1 MNILKSQVTFYVGT
15 YAPEDEQGIYVCTLD
30 IVTGELQQVNSVSG
44 VKNPSFIAL
53 NQQKDKLY
61 AVSEAGPSALYT
73 FDVITDQ
80 AINLESN
87 HIVAPTMSRTTDG
100 GKQNQP
106 VLSLKSRLPMGGQD
120 ACHLTLSGAG
130 IVYVVHYSSA
140 HIYSYALDE
149 KGQPH
154 QLLTQIQHQGGSKVV
169 PDRQGDAHAHQIILD
184 PTQQYAYVSDLGMDV
199 IVQYRVDAGLLT
211 EVGREKLP
219 PGAGP
224 RHLVFHPKLPYAYGI
239 NELNNTIT
247 AYDFNADTGAL
258 TIKQHFSSL
267 PEGSHIEN
275 IAADIH
281 VSEDGT
287 YVYGSNRGEDCI
299 VKYNVDL
306 TTGLLYSP
314 TWHSVLGKWPRNF
327 AIQGQYVL
335 VANQN
340 SDQIVSF
347 RRDLVTG
354 ELAPTGHTLA
364 IQTPTC
370 IIF

>member
-1 MNILKSQVTFYVGT
+1 MLERQVTFYVGT
-15 YAPEDEQGIYVCTLD
+15 YAQEDEQGIYVCTLD
-30 IVTGELQQVNSVSG
+30 TVTGKLQQVNSVGG

-73 FDVITDQ
+73 YDI
-80 AINLESN
+80 I
-87 HIVAPTMSRTTDG
+87 APQLTSQLT
-100 GKQNQP
+100 QNQP
-106 VLSLKSRLPMGGQD
+106 VLSLKSRLPMEGQD
-120 ACHLTLSGAG
+120 ACHLTLSEAG
-130 IVYVVHYSSA
+130 IVYVAHYSSA

-199 IVQYRVDAGLLT
+199 IVQYSVDAGLLS
-211 EVGREKLP
+211 EVVRVKLP

-247 AYDFNADTGAL
+247 AYDFNANTGAL

-287 YVYGSNRGEDCI
+287 YVYGSNRGENCI
-299 VKYNVDL
+299 VKYNVEAN
-306 TTGLLYSP
+306 TGLLHSP
-314 TWHSVLGKWPRNF
+314 TWHFVLGSWPRNF

-340 SDQIVSF
+340 SNEIVSF
-347 RRDLVTG
+347 RRDHTTG
-354 ELAPTGHTLA
+354 ELSPTGHTLA

>member
-1 MNILKSQVTFYVGT
+1 MREVNMLERQVTFYVGT
-15 YAPEDEQGIYVCTLD
+15 YAQEDEQGIHVCTLD
-30 IVTGELQQVNSVSG
+30 TVTGKLQQVNSVGG

-73 FDVITDQ
+73 YDITTPQ
-80 AINLESN
+80 LTSQL
-87 HIVAPTMSRTTDG
+87 T
-100 GKQNQP
+100 KNQP
-106 VLSLKSRLPMGGQD
+106 ALSLKSRLPMEGQD
-120 ACHLTLSGAG
+120 ACHLTLSQAG

-154 QLLTQIQHQGGSKVV
+154 QLLTQIQHQGGSQVV

-199 IVQYRVDAGLLT
+199 IVQYSVDAGLLS
-211 EVGREKLP
+211 EVGRVKLP

-258 TIKQHFSSL
+258 MIIQHFSSL
-267 PEGSHIEN
+267 PEGSHIDN

-287 YVYGSNRGEDCI
+287 YLYGSNRGEDCI
-299 VKYNVDL
+299 VKYNVDPN
-306 TTGLLYSP
+306 TGLLHSP
-314 TWHSVLGKWPRNF
+314 TWHSVLGSWPRNF
-327 AIQGQYVL
+327 AIQGKYVL

-340 SDQIVSF
+340 SNEIVSF

-354 ELAPTGHTLA
+354 ELSPTGHTLT

>member
-1 MNILKSQVTFYVGT
+1 MLERQVTFYVGT
-15 YAPEDEQGIYVCTLD
+15 YAQEDEQGIHVCTLD
-30 IVTGELQQVNSVSG
+30 IVTGKLQQVNSVGG

-61 AVSEAGPSALYT
+61 AVSEAGPSVLYT
-73 FDVITDQ
+73 YDIITPELTPQ
-80 AINLESN
+80 LI
-87 HIVAPTMSRTTDG
+87 
-100 GKQNQP
+100 KNQP
-106 VLSLKSRLPMGGQD
+106 ALSLKSRLPMEGQD

-130 IVYVVHYSSA
+130 IVYVAHYSSA
-140 HIYSYALDE
+140 HIFSYALDE
-149 KGQPH
+149 KGQPY
-154 QLLTQIQHQGGSKVV
+154 QLLTQIQHQGGSQVV

-199 IVQYRVDAGLLT
+199 IVQYSVDAGLLS
-211 EVGREKLP
+211 EVGRVKLS

-247 AYDFNADTGAL
+247 AYDFNVDTGAL

-267 PEGSHIEN
+267 PEGSHIDN

-287 YVYGSNRGEDCI
+287 YLYGSNRGEDCI
-299 VKYNVDL
+299 VKYNVDPN
-306 TTGLLYSP
+306 TGLLHSP
-314 TWHSVLGKWPRNF
+314 TWHSVFGSWPRNF
-327 AIQGQYVL
+327 AIQGQYVF

-340 SDQIVSF
+340 SNEIVSF
-347 RRDLVTG
+347 RRDLATG
-354 ELAPTGHTLA
+354 ELSPTGHTLA
-364 IQTPTC
+364 IQAPTC

>member
-1 MNILKSQVTFYVGT
+1 MNLLKRQVTFYVGS
-15 YAPEDEQGIYVCTLD
+15 YAEVDEQGIYVCTLD
-30 IVTGELQQVNSVSG
+30 LDTGELQQVNSVGG

-61 AVSEAGPSALYT
+61 AVSEAEPSALYT
-73 FDVITDQ
+73 YEIIKPQCTSLESIDGIVQTSDFPTDQ
-80 AINLESN
+80 LTKNRS
-87 HIVAPTMSRTTDG
+87 
-100 GKQNQP
+100 
-106 VLSLKSRLPMGGQD
+106 VLSLMSHLLMDGQD
-120 ACHLTLSGAG
+120 ACHLTLSQAG

-140 HIYSYALDE
+140 HIYSYVLDE
-149 KGQPH
+149 QDEPY

-169 PDRQGDAHAHQIILD
+169 PDRQGDAHTHQIILD

-199 IVQYRVDAGLLT
+199 IVQYSVDAGVLT
-211 EVGREKLP
+211 EVGRVKLP
-219 PGAGP
+219 SGAGP

-247 AYDFNADTGAL
+247 AYDFDVNTGAL
-258 TIKQHFSSL
+258 TIKQHFSCL

-299 VKYNVDL
+299 VKYSVDPN
-306 TTGLLYSP
+306 TGLLHSP
-314 TWHSVLGKWPRNF
+314 TWHSVLGSWPRNF
-327 AIQGQYVL
+327 AIQGPYAL

-340 SDQIVSF
+340 SNEIVSF
-347 RRDLVTG
+347 RRNPITG
-354 ELAPTGHTLA
+354 ELTPTDHSLA
-364 IQTPTC
+364 IQAPTC

>member
-1 MNILKSQVTFYVGT
+1 VNILKRQVTFYVGT
-15 YAPEDEQGIYVCTLD
+15 YAEVDEQGIYVCTLD
-30 IVTGELQQVNSVSG
+30 LDTGELQQVNSVGG

-61 AVSEAGPSALYT
+61 AVSEAQPSALYT
-73 FDVITDQ
+73 YEIMTPQ
-80 AINLESN
+80 STPQL
-87 HIVAPTMSRTTDG
+87 T
-100 GKQNQP
+100 QNQP
-106 VLSLKSRLPMGGQD
+106 ALSLKSRLPMGGQD
-120 ACHLTLSGAG
+120 ACHLTLSQAG
-130 IVYVVHYSSA
+130 IVYVAHYSSA

-154 QLLTQIQHQGGSKVV
+154 QLLTQIQHQSGSKVV

-184 PTQQYAYVSDLGMDV
+184 PTQQYVYVSDLGMDV
-199 IVQYRVDAGLLT
+199 IVQYSVDAGLLT
-211 EVGREKLP
+211 EVERVKLP

-287 YVYGSNRGEDCI
+287 YVYGSNRGEDFI
-299 VKYNVDL
+299 VKYSVDPNN
-306 TTGLLYSP
+306 GLLHSP

-340 SDQIVSF
+340 SNEIVSF

-364 IQTPTC
+364 IQAPTC